1 MTKTTEITTFDA
13 ADVKTTRSN
22 TVAGNHPVRSTDEDF
37 FDWVDIT
44 RIAELNFMAANAGA
58 LASQNANPDQDLEA
72 PAGLA
77 PEMKRDVGTVMALEQ
92 VIDGMHNAL
101 YGFSYAKNGRA
112 MQFRGLK
119 QNLEFYIGRFSEL
132 AQTGEAF
139 IMHEGQ
145 APVLTERGERLN
157 DRINGVRM
165 LAKHLKEALATA
177 EQAYEI
183 ANMGEAYKPR
193 DERIAARQAIAQEKA
208 VAQAAQ
214 VAAAAAIGVNLS
226 ADI

>member
-44 RIAELNFMAANAGA
+44 RIAELNFAATNAGA
-58 LASQNANPDQDLEA
+58 FAAEARGDNQDEA
-72 PAGLA
+72 PVGLA

-119 QNLEFYIGRFSEL
+119 QNLEFYVGRFSEL

-193 DERIAARQAIAQEKA
+193 DERIAARQATAQEKA